1 MLIAHSTLPGYVSYR
16 FPAEQKLYILLTST
30 LFIRRDIFRGTWF
43 VESLCKVFMELASY
57 MDLRDMLDETARML
71 SEYETEA
78 GTKQSFGYE
87 VNILNLHGK
96 PFF

>member
-1 MLIAHSTLPGYVSYR
+1 MGGHVDRSLNSSRICLIQVSRNSFAIIINIKSMLY
-16 FPAEQKLYILLTST
+16 F
-30 LFIRRDIFRGTWF
+30 RDIFRGTWF
-43 VESLCKVFMELASY
+43 VESLCKVFMEHAAN

-87 VNILNLHGK
+87 VLLK
-96 PFF
+96 YS

>member
-1 MLIAHSTLPGYVSYR
+1 MLTQLFQDMCHTGFVSK
-16 FPAEQKLYILLTST
+16 PNTSLLILNN
-30 LFIRRDIFRGTWF
+30 FCRDIFRGTWF
-43 VESLCKVFMELASY
+43 IESLCKVFMECAAT

-87 VNILNLHGK
+87 VNIL
-96 PFF
+96 

>member
-1 MLIAHSTLPGYVSYR
+1 MLVAHSTLPGYVSYR
-16 FPAEQKLYILLTST
+16 FPTDTIITFITINIIPLNTF
-30 LFIRRDIFRGTWF
+30 LFRRDIFRGTWF
-43 VESLCKVFMELASY
+43 VESLCKVFMELAAY

-87 VNILNLHGK
+87 VDISNL
-96 PFF
+96 

>member
-1 MLIAHSTLPGYVSYR
+1 MCLIG
-16 FPAEQKLYILLTST
+16 FPHK
-30 LFIRRDIFRGTWF
+30 LFIDINTFFLRDIFRGTWF
-43 VESLCKVFMELASY
+43 VESLCKVFMELAAY

-87 VNILNLHGK
+87 VNILN
-96 PFF
+96 

>member
-1 MLIAHSTLPGYVSYR
+1 MGGHVDRSLHSSRICLVQVSRNSFAIIINIKSMLY
-16 FPAEQKLYILLTST
+16 F
-30 LFIRRDIFRGTWF
+30 RDIFRGTWF
-43 VESLCKVFMELASY
+43 VESLCKVFMEHAAC

-87 VNILNLHGK
+87 VLLIYS
-96 PFF
+96 

>member
-1 MLIAHSTLPGYVSYR
+1 M
-16 FPAEQKLYILLTST
+16 
-30 LFIRRDIFRGTWF
+30 
-43 VESLCKVFMELASY
+43 ESAAS

-87 VNILNLHGK
+87 VEMRENMCVCSVNIFRCDISTRKCSSTLDFTK
-96 PFF
+96 

>member
-1 MLIAHSTLPGYVSYR
+1 
-16 FPAEQKLYILLTST
+16 
-30 LFIRRDIFRGTWF
+30 
-43 VESLCKVFMELASY
+43 MEHAAC

-87 VNILNLHGK
+87 VLLIYS
-96 PFF
+96 

>member
-1 MLIAHSTLPGYVSYR
+1 MCLTG
-16 FPAEQKLYILLTST
+16 FPQMRLSFRH
-30 LFIRRDIFRGTWF
+30 FIDLNTFFRRDIFRGTWF

-87 VNILNLHGK
+87 VNILN
-96 PFF
+96 

>member
-1 MLIAHSTLPGYVSYR
+1 MIY
-16 FPAEQKLYILLTST
+16 F
-30 LFIRRDIFRGTWF
+30 RDIFRGTWF
-43 VESLCKVFMELASY
+43 VESLCKVFMEHAAN

-87 VNILNLHGK
+87 VLLNYS
-96 PFF
+96 